1 MLNSYTKLLEFYGNY
16 NIFLKR
22 MQYVL
27 NIYDQ
32 V

>member
-16 NIFLKR
+16 NIFLKLI
-22 MQYVL
+22 QYVS